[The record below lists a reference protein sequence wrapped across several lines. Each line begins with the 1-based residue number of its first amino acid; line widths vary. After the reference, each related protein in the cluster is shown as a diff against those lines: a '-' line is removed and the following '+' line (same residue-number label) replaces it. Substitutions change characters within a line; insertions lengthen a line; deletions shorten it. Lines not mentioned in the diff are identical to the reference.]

1 MTICK
6 FQSIVI
12 SPSRTT
18 HSWLLPMVCVP
29 WRDPRVNIWSAQE
42 DQDLSVGHTFHTCEA
57 INLDPVFQNVISF
70 LLCYCCFGLWVP
82 TSHTFHEI
90 PLKEGVYD
98 WGEKRKKASHLPAWW
113 WTICFRHSLFLPQS
127 SPQGRRLWLRWRKEE
142 SLPFPSLMVNYSFSL
157 FLYLNLRLGVV
168 AVPKEIL
175 ISKSGVVKTLWI
187 RSDRRKLHT
196 CSSKK
201 KKK

>member
-6 FQSIVI
+6 FQSTVI

-29 WRDPRVNIWSAQE
+29 WRDPRVNIRSAQE
-42 DQDLSVGHTFHTCEA
+42 NQDLSGGHTFHTCET

-70 LLCYCCFGLWVP
+70 LLCAIVTLGSGCQ
-82 TSHTFHEI
+82 
-90 PLKEGVYD
+90 PLTY
-98 WGEKRKKASHLPAWW
+98 S
-113 WTICFRHSLFLPQS
+113 TM
-127 SPQGRRLWLRWRKEE
+127 
-142 SLPFPSLMVNYSFSL
+142 FPSRRVSKTEMKKGRKPPVSQLDGELFVFTVSL
-157 FLYLNLRLGVV
+157 LLYLNLLLGAV

-175 ISKSGVVKTLWI
+175 IGKSRVVKTLWI

-196 CSSKK
+196 C
-201 KKK
+201 